1 MKRFIFFAISIA
13 MFASLD
19 AADKPKTP
27 TYLRP
32 EEAGPDFADQGEY
45 TNEWGGAQVIALGD
59 AKFRLVI
66 YRGGLPG
73 AGWDKEY
80 KREIE
85 GQRQGNKIV
94 FPQNEGMSHEIAK
107 GVITTKTDN
116 GEEYQMKKITRNSPT
131 LEARP
136 PANAIVLFSSG
147 NTDEWVNGHS
157 DERDLLAA
165 PTKSKRS
172 FTNFTAHIEF
182 LLPFKP
188 FDRGQDRANSGIYLQ
203 DRYELQILDSFG
215 LKGENNE
222 CGGIY
227 SKVKPVVNMC
237 YPPLTWQTYDI
248 DFETAKFDAEGKK
261 TKNAVATI
269 RHNGVIIH
277 DRLEL
282 TGPTPGGKTESPAG
296 GALQLQG
303 HGNPVFFRNIW
314 VVEK

>member
-1 MKRFIFFAISIA
+1 MKRFVSFAASILV
-13 MFASLD
+13 FATLT
-19 AADKPKTP
+19 AADKPKGE
-27 TYLRP
+27 TYLYP
-32 EEAGPDFADQGEY
+32 EQAGPDFADQGEY
-45 TNEWGGAQVIALGD
+45 INDWGGAQVIALGQG
-59 AKFRLVI
+59 KFRLVI
-66 YRGGLPG
+66 YKGGLPG
-73 AGWDKEY
+73 AGWDKEF
-80 KREIE
+80 KREVE
-85 GQRQGNKIV
+85 GQRQGDKIV
-94 FPQNEGMSHEIAK
+94 FARDEGTSHEIAK
-107 GVITTKTDN
+107 GVLTSKTET
-116 GEEYQMKKITRNSPT
+116 GEEYKMKKTTRTSPT
-131 LEARP
+131 LEAKSP
-136 PANAIVLFSSG
+136 DNAIVLFSSG

-165 PTKSKRS
+165 GTKSKRS

-188 FDRGQDRANSGIYLQ
+188 LDRGQDRANSGIYLQ

-215 LKGENNE
+215 LKGEDNE

-227 SKVKPVVNMC
+227 SKAKPVVNAC

-248 DFETAKFDAEGKK
+248 DFQAAQFDAEGKK

-269 RHNGVIIH
+269 RHNGVLIH

-282 TGPTPGGKTESPAG
+282 TGPTPGGKAESPAG

-314 VVEK
+314 VVAK